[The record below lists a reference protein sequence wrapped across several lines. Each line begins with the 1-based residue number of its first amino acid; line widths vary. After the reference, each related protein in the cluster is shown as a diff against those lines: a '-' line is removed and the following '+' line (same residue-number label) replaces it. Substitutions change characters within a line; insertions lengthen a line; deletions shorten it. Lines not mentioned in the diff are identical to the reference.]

1 MKRYM
6 NMALLYAVLAMV
18 GGVFYREFTKF
29 NGFTA
34 KTTLGVVHLLMPGKP
49 EEDTVRERE
58 YTVTRDTITVGV
70 ESSGLVD
77 TGPNAHSFEAGTVV
91 EELLVK
97 VGSEVKKGDPLASIS
112 TENLKELIGTAQ
124 DELSDAR
131 AALLQASSAKDVLI
145 AQNKKDKQ
153 DGLDRVQQEYAS
165 QTELL
170 TSEKK
175 RLEAS
180 ISQQEAILVQ
190 LQQQIA
196 DGSAQVGDLEKKVER
211 LKTKI
216 NQNILEIG
224 RLNEELLNVDDGSE
238 KRKALNNQIA
248 NLQYDIQK
256 LNGQLSERVSLA
268 ANNTAQIQSLEAEI
282 QLAREEI
289 AQLEQ
294 QGGEDAEQ
302 QIQKLQQKIADKQ
315 KQIRRLSYT
324 DEINALDSQIAGK
337 ESQLRKAQK
346 ELNFLS
352 DDSEERNA
360 IQLKI
365 TKLQNENTEMQQE
378 IDAYMADPAFA
389 QLERLKEERQTC
401 EDSLKS
407 NYEGLSLK
415 LEEMERAEK
424 QFQQALENQNG
435 DNTFLDYKTSEEL
448 KSINENIAKASR
460 NVQTAQEKVAR
471 LQAFSQNPTIYAQ
484 LDGVVTTLNYK
495 VGDTVVDGKPLC
507 IVGELDEITMTVP
520 VSASDIGSVSVGQK
534 VNLYVDA
541 YAEQKFIGTVKER
554 LLVANDNGE
563 YPVIISID
571 PSEQV
576 LLPGMKAYATII
588 LKEKTD
594 VLTLSNKAITLEN
607 GQQYVLVRDEN
618 GELVRKQIVTGFSD
632 GRVSEILDGLSEQ
645 DVVIVQE

>member
-1 MKRYM
+1 MKA
-6 NMALLYAVLAMV
+6 NIGKHKKKLAAVLVLAV
-18 GGVFYREFTKF
+18 
-29 NGFTA
+29 A
-34 KTTLGVVHLLMPGKP
+34 AAISIPLLMPATP
-49 EEDTVRERE
+49 AEDTVRERE

-91 EELLVK
+91 EDLLVK

-112 TENLKELIGTAQ
+112 TENLQELIGTAQ
-124 DELSDAR
+124 DELSDAK

-145 AQNKKDKQ
+145 AQNNKDKQ
-153 DGLDRVQQEYAS
+153 DGLDGVQQEYAN
-165 QTELL
+165 QIELL

-175 RLEAS
+175 RMEAAIAELEGAL
-180 ISQQEAILVQ
+180 AW

-196 DGSAQVGDLEKKVER
+196 DQSVQVGNLEETVGR
-211 LKTKI
+211 LKAHI

-224 RLNEELLNVDDGSE
+224 RLNEELLKVDDGSDE
-238 KRKALNNQIA
+238 RNSLNNQIA

-256 LNGQLSERVSLA
+256 LNGQLSEKAFLA
-268 ANNTAQIQSLEAEI
+268 ANNASQIQAMEAEI
-282 QLAREEI
+282 QSFNEQIAGLDTSDPDYNQKIQTLREQI
-289 AQLEQ
+289 AVN
-294 QGGEDAEQ
+294 
-302 QIQKLQQKIADKQ
+302 QQKIRQ
-315 KQIRRLSYT
+315 LSYT
-324 DEINALDSQIAGK
+324 DEIDALNSQIAGK
-337 ESQLRKAQK
+337 ESQLRNAQR

-352 DDSEERNA
+352 DGSEERNA
-360 IQLKI
+360 IQLEI
-365 TKLQNENTEMQQE
+365 TKLQNENTAMQQE
-378 IDAYMADPAFA
+378 IDAYMEDPAFA
-389 QLERLKEERQTC
+389 ELERLKGEQQTC

-407 NYEGLSLK
+407 DYEALSLK

-424 QFQQALENQNG
+424 LFQQALENQNG
-435 DNTFLDYKTSEEL
+435 DNAFLDYKTGEEL
-448 KSINENIAKASR
+448 KAINENIAKASR
-460 NVQTAQEKVAR
+460 NVQAAQEKVSR
-471 LQAFSQNPTIYAQ
+471 LQALSQNPTIYAQ
-484 LDGVVTTLNYK
+484 LDGIVTTLNYK

-541 YAEQKFIGTVKER
+541 YAEQKFTGTVKER

-563 YPVIISID
+563 YPVTITID
-571 PSEQV
+571 PGEQM

-632 GRVSEILDGLSEQ
+632 GRVSEILDGLSENE
-645 DVVIVQE
+645 VVIVQE

>member
-1 MKRYM
+1 MSVNIRKHKKKL
-6 NMALLYAVLAMV
+6 AAVLI
-18 GGVFYREFTKF
+18 
-29 NGFTA
+29 
-34 KTTLGVVHLLMPGKP
+34 LGVAAAISIPLLMPGKP

-58 YTVTRDTITVGV
+58 YTVTRETITVGV

-175 RLEAS
+175 QLEAS

-224 RLNEELLNVDDGSE
+224 RLNEELLKVDDGSE
-238 KRKALNNQIA
+238 ERKALNNQIA
-248 NLQYDIQK
+248 SLQYDIQK
-256 LNGQLSERVSLA
+256 LNGQLSEKVSLA

-294 QGGEDAEQ
+294 KGGEDAEQ
-302 QIQKLQQKIADKQ
+302 QIQNLQQKIADKQ
-315 KQIRRLSYT
+315 KQIRKLSYT
-324 DEINALDSQIAGK
+324 DEINALNSQIAGK

-352 DDSEERNA
+352 DGSEERNA

-378 IDAYMADPAFA
+378 IDTYMADPAFA

-407 NYEGLSLK
+407 NYDGLSLK

-471 LQAFSQNPTIYAQ
+471 LQALSQNPTIYAQ
-484 LDGVVTTLNYK
+484 LDGIITTLNYK

-563 YPVIISID
+563 YPVTISID

>member
-1 MKRYM
+1 M
-6 NMALLYAVLAMV
+6 NIRKHKKKLAAVLV
-18 GGVFYREFTKF
+18 
-29 NGFTA
+29 
-34 KTTLGVVHLLMPGKP
+34 LGVAVAISIPLLIPGKP
-49 EEDTVRERE
+49 VEDTVRERE

-77 TGPNAHSFEAGTVV
+77 AGPNAHSFEAGTVV
-91 EELLVK
+91 EDLLVK
-97 VGSEVKKGDPLASIS
+97 VGSEVKKGDPLAAIS
-112 TENLKELIGTAQ
+112 TENLKELIGAAQ
-124 DELSDAR
+124 NELSDAK
-131 AALLQASSAKDVLI
+131 AALLQASSAKDVLM
-145 AQNKKDKQ
+145 AQNTKEKQ
-153 DGLDRVQQEYAS
+153 DGLDGVQQEYAA
-165 QTELL
+165 QVELL
-170 TSEKK
+170 TDEKK
-175 RLEAS
+175 RIEAS
-180 ISQQEAILVQ
+180 IAEQEAALAQ
-190 LQQQIA
+190 LQQQIT
-196 DGSAQVGDLEKKVER
+196 DSSAQVGDLEEEVER

-224 RLNEELLNVDDGSE
+224 HLNEKLLNVDDGSE
-238 KRKALNNQIA
+238 ERKDLNNQIS

-256 LNGQLSERVSLA
+256 LNGQLSETVSLA
-268 ANNTAQIQSLEAEI
+268 ANNASEIQRLEAEI
-282 QLAREEI
+282 QDIQEQI
-289 AQLEQ
+289 DQLKENSQ
-294 QGGEDAEQ
+294 DGEQ
-302 QIQKLQQKIADKQ
+302 QIRELQQQIADKQ
-315 KQIRRLSYT
+315 EQIRQLSYA
-324 DEINALDSQIAGK
+324 DEIDTLNRQITGK
-337 ESQLRKAQK
+337 EAQLRKVQK

-352 DDSEERNA
+352 DGSEERND

-365 TKLQNENTEMQQE
+365 TKLQNKNTAMQQE

-389 QLERLKEERQTC
+389 ELERLKGERQTC

-407 NYEGLSLK
+407 DYEALSLK
-415 LEEMERAEK
+415 LEEMERTEK

-435 DNTFLDYKTSEEL
+435 DNAFLDYKTSEEL
-448 KSINENIAKASR
+448 KSMNETISKASR
-460 NVQTAQEKVAR
+460 NVQTAQEKVNH
-471 LQAFSQNPTIYAQ
+471 LQALSQNPILYAQ
-484 LDGVVTTLNYK
+484 MDGIVTTLNYK

-520 VSASDIGSVSVGQK
+520 ISASDIGSVSVGQR

-563 YPVIISID
+563 YPVTISID
-571 PSEQV
+571 PGDQM

-607 GQQYVLVRDEN
+607 GQQYVLVWDEN

-645 DVVIVQE
+645 DIVIVQE

>member
-1 MKRYM
+1 MSVNIRKHKKKV
-6 NMALLYAVLAMV
+6 AAVLV
-18 GGVFYREFTKF
+18 
-29 NGFTA
+29 
-34 KTTLGVVHLLMPGKP
+34 LGVAVAISIPLLMPGKP

-58 YTVTRDTITVGV
+58 YTVTRETITVGV

-175 RLEAS
+175 QLEAS

-224 RLNEELLNVDDGSE
+224 RLNEELLKVDDGSE

-256 LNGQLSERVSLA
+256 LNGQLSEKVSLA

-294 QGGEDAEQ
+294 KGGEDAEQ
-302 QIQKLQQKIADKQ
+302 QIQNLQQKIADKQ
-315 KQIRRLSYT
+315 RQIRKLSYT
-324 DEINALDSQIAGK
+324 DEINALNSQIAGK

-352 DDSEERNA
+352 DGSEARNA

-378 IDAYMADPAFA
+378 IDTYMADPAFA

-407 NYEGLSLK
+407 NYEALSLK

-448 KSINENIAKASR
+448 KSINENIAKASQ

-471 LQAFSQNPTIYAQ
+471 LQALSKNPTIYAQ
-484 LDGVVTTLNYK
+484 LDGIVTTLNYK

-520 VSASDIGSVSVGQK
+520 ISASDIGSVSVGQK

-541 YAEQKFIGTVKER
+541 YAEQRFTGTVKER

-563 YPVIISID
+563 YPVTISID
-571 PSEQV
+571 SSEQV

-632 GRVSEILDGLSEQ
+632 GRVSEILDGLSENQ
-645 DVVIVQE
+645 VVIVQE

>member
-1 MKRYM
+1 MSVNIRKHKKKL
-6 NMALLYAVLAMV
+6 AAVLI
-18 GGVFYREFTKF
+18 
-29 NGFTA
+29 
-34 KTTLGVVHLLMPGKP
+34 LGVAAAISIPLLMPGKP

-58 YTVTRDTITVGV
+58 YTVTRETITVGV

-97 VGSEVKKGDPLASIS
+97 VGSEVKKSDPLASIS

-175 RLEAS
+175 QLEAS

-224 RLNEELLNVDDGSE
+224 RLNEELLKVDDGSE

-256 LNGQLSERVSLA
+256 LNGQLSEKVSLA

-294 QGGEDAEQ
+294 KGGEDAEQ
-302 QIQKLQQKIADKQ
+302 QIQNLQQKIADKQ
-315 KQIRRLSYT
+315 RQIRKLSYT
-324 DEINALDSQIAGK
+324 DEINALNSQIAGK
-337 ESQLRKAQK
+337 EAQLRSAQK

-352 DDSEERNA
+352 DGSEARNA

-378 IDAYMADPAFA
+378 IDTYMADPAFA

-407 NYEGLSLK
+407 NYEALSLK

-448 KSINENIAKASR
+448 KSINENIAKASQ

-471 LQAFSQNPTIYAQ
+471 LQALSKNPTIYAQ
-484 LDGVVTTLNYK
+484 LDGIVTTLNYK

-520 VSASDIGSVSVGQK
+520 ISASDIGSVSVGQK

-541 YAEQKFIGTVKER
+541 YAEQRFTGTVKER

-563 YPVIISID
+563 YPVTISID

-632 GRVSEILDGLSEQ
+632 GRVSEILDGLSENQ
-645 DVVIVQE
+645 VVIVQE

>member
-1 MKRYM
+1 MSVNIRKHKKKL
-6 NMALLYAVLAMV
+6 AAVLI
-18 GGVFYREFTKF
+18 
-29 NGFTA
+29 
-34 KTTLGVVHLLMPGKP
+34 LGVAAAISIPLLMPGKP

-77 TGPNAHSFEAGTVV
+77 TGPNAHSFETGTVV
-91 EELLVK
+91 KELLVK

-153 DGLDRVQQEYAS
+153 DGLDRVQQEYVS

-175 RLEAS
+175 LEAS

-224 RLNEELLNVDDGSE
+224 RLNEELLKVDDGSE

-256 LNGQLSERVSLA
+256 LNGQLSEKVSLA

-282 QLAREEI
+282 QLDREEI

-294 QGGEDAEQ
+294 KGGEDAEQ
-302 QIQKLQQKIADKQ
+302 QIQNLQQKIADKQ
-315 KQIRRLSYT
+315 RQIRKLSYT
-324 DEINALDSQIAGK
+324 DEINALNSQIAGK

-352 DDSEERNA
+352 DGSEERNA

-365 TKLQNENTEMQQE
+365 TKLQNENTEMQQK
-378 IDAYMADPAFA
+378 IDTYMADPAFA

-415 LEEMERAEK
+415 LEEMERTEK

-471 LQAFSQNPTIYAQ
+471 LQALSQNPTIYAQ
-484 LDGVVTTLNYK
+484 LDGIVTTLNYK

-563 YPVIISID
+563 YPATISID

>member
-1 MKRYM
+1 MSVNIRKHKKKL
-6 NMALLYAVLAMV
+6 AAVLI
-18 GGVFYREFTKF
+18 
-29 NGFTA
+29 
-34 KTTLGVVHLLMPGKP
+34 LGVAAAISIPLLMPGKP

-77 TGPNAHSFEAGTVV
+77 TGPNAHSFETGTVV
-91 EELLVK
+91 KELLVK

-153 DGLDRVQQEYAS
+153 DGLDRVQQEYVS

-175 RLEAS
+175 LEAS

-224 RLNEELLNVDDGSE
+224 RLNEELLKVDDGSE

-256 LNGQLSERVSLA
+256 LNGQLSEKVSLA

-282 QLAREEI
+282 QLDREEI

-294 QGGEDAEQ
+294 KGGEDAEQ
-302 QIQKLQQKIADKQ
+302 QIQNLQQKIADKQ
-315 KQIRRLSYT
+315 RQIRKLSYT
-324 DEINALDSQIAGK
+324 DEINALNSQIAGK

-346 ELNFLS
+346 ELKFLS
-352 DDSEERNA
+352 DGSEERNA

-365 TKLQNENTEMQQE
+365 TKLQNENTEMQQK
-378 IDAYMADPAFA
+378 IDTYMADPAFA

-415 LEEMERAEK
+415 LEEMERTEK

-471 LQAFSQNPTIYAQ
+471 LQALSQNPTIYAQ
-484 LDGVVTTLNYK
+484 LDGIVTTLNYK

-563 YPVIISID
+563 YPATISID

>member
-1 MKRYM
+1 M
-6 NMALLYAVLAMV
+6 
-18 GGVFYREFTKF
+18 
-29 NGFTA
+29 
-34 KTTLGVVHLLMPGKP
+34 
-49 EEDTVRERE
+49 
-58 YTVTRDTITVGV
+58 
-70 ESSGLVD
+70 
-77 TGPNAHSFEAGTVV
+77 
-91 EELLVK
+91 
-97 VGSEVKKGDPLASIS
+97 
-112 TENLKELIGTAQ
+112 
-124 DELSDAR
+124 
-131 AALLQASSAKDVLI
+131 
-145 AQNKKDKQ
+145 
-153 DGLDRVQQEYAS
+153 
-165 QTELL
+165 

-175 RLEAS
+175 QFEAS

-224 RLNEELLNVDDGSE
+224 RLNEELLKVDDGSE

-256 LNGQLSERVSLA
+256 LNGQLSEKVSLA

-294 QGGEDAEQ
+294 KGGEDAEQ
-302 QIQKLQQKIADKQ
+302 QIQNLQQKIADKQ
-315 KQIRRLSYT
+315 RQIRKLSYT
-324 DEINALDSQIAGK
+324 DEINALNNQIEGK

-352 DDSEERNA
+352 DGSEERNA

-365 TKLQNENTEMQQE
+365 TKLQNENTEMQQK
-378 IDAYMADPAFA
+378 IDTYMADRAFA

-415 LEEMERAEK
+415 LEEMERTEK

-471 LQAFSQNPTIYAQ
+471 LQALSQNPTIYAQ
-484 LDGVVTTLNYK
+484 LDGIVTTLNYK

-563 YPVIISID
+563 YPVTISVD

>member
-1 MKRYM
+1 MSVNIRKHKKKL
-6 NMALLYAVLAMV
+6 AAVLI
-18 GGVFYREFTKF
+18 
-29 NGFTA
+29 
-34 KTTLGVVHLLMPGKP
+34 LGVAAAISIPLLMPGKP

-165 QTELL
+165 RTELL

-224 RLNEELLNVDDGSE
+224 RLNEELLKVDDGSE
-238 KRKALNNQIA
+238 ERKALNNQIA

-256 LNGQLSERVSLA
+256 LNGQLGEKVSLA

-294 QGGEDAEQ
+294 KGGEDAEQ
-302 QIQKLQQKIADKQ
+302 QIQNLQQKIADKQ
-315 KQIRRLSYT
+315 KQIRKLSYT
-324 DEINALDSQIAGK
+324 DEINALNSQIAGK

-352 DDSEERNA
+352 DGSEERNA

-378 IDAYMADPAFA
+378 IDTYMADPAFA

-407 NYEGLSLK
+407 NYDGLSLK

-471 LQAFSQNPTIYAQ
+471 LQALSQNPTIYAQ
-484 LDGVVTTLNYK
+484 LDGIITTLNYK

-563 YPVIISID
+563 YPVTISID

>member
-1 MKRYM
+1 MSVNIRKHKKKL
-6 NMALLYAVLAMV
+6 AAVLI
-18 GGVFYREFTKF
+18 
-29 NGFTA
+29 
-34 KTTLGVVHLLMPGKP
+34 LGVAAAIGIPLLMPGKP

-58 YTVTRDTITVGV
+58 YTVTRETITVGV

-77 TGPNAHSFEAGTVV
+77 TGPNAHSFEAGTAV

-97 VGSEVKKGDPLASIS
+97 VGSEVKKSDPLASIS

-175 RLEAS
+175 QLEAS

-224 RLNEELLNVDDGSE
+224 RLNEELLKVDDGSE

-256 LNGQLSERVSLA
+256 LNGQLSEKVSLA

-294 QGGEDAEQ
+294 KGGEDAEQ
-302 QIQKLQQKIADKQ
+302 QIQNLQQKIADKQ
-315 KQIRRLSYT
+315 RQIRKLSYT
-324 DEINALDSQIAGK
+324 DEINALNSQIAGK
-337 ESQLRKAQK
+337 EAQLRSAQK

-352 DDSEERNA
+352 DGSEERNA

-378 IDAYMADPAFA
+378 IDTYMADPAFA

-407 NYEGLSLK
+407 NYEALSLK

-435 DNTFLDYKTSEEL
+435 DNTFLNYKTSEEL
-448 KSINENIAKASR
+448 KSINENIAKASQ

-471 LQAFSQNPTIYAQ
+471 LQALSKNPTIYAQ
-484 LDGVVTTLNYK
+484 LDGIVTTLNYK

-520 VSASDIGSVSVGQK
+520 ISASDIGSVSVGQK

-541 YAEQKFIGTVKER
+541 YAEQRFTGTVKER

-563 YPVIISID
+563 YPVTISID

-632 GRVSEILDGLSEQ
+632 GRVSEILDGLSENQ
-645 DVVIVQE
+645 VVIVQE

>member
-1 MKRYM
+1 MSVNIRKHKKKV
-6 NMALLYAVLAMV
+6 AAVLV
-18 GGVFYREFTKF
+18 
-29 NGFTA
+29 
-34 KTTLGVVHLLMPGKP
+34 LGVAVAISIPLLMSGKP

-58 YTVTRDTITVGV
+58 YTVTRETITVGV

-175 RLEAS
+175 QLEAS

-224 RLNEELLNVDDGSE
+224 RLNEELLKVDDGSE

-256 LNGQLSERVSLA
+256 LNGQLSEKVSLA

-294 QGGEDAEQ
+294 KGGEDAEQ
-302 QIQKLQQKIADKQ
+302 QIQNLQQKIADKQ
-315 KQIRRLSYT
+315 RQIRKLSYT
-324 DEINALDSQIAGK
+324 DEINALNSQIAGK
-337 ESQLRKAQK
+337 EAQLRSAQK

-352 DDSEERNA
+352 DGSEARNA

-378 IDAYMADPAFA
+378 IDTYMADPAFA

-407 NYEGLSLK
+407 NYEALSLK

-448 KSINENIAKASR
+448 KSINENIAKASQ

-471 LQAFSQNPTIYAQ
+471 LQALSKNPTIYAQ
-484 LDGVVTTLNYK
+484 LDGIVTTLNYK

-520 VSASDIGSVSVGQK
+520 ISASDIGSVSVGQK

-541 YAEQKFIGTVKER
+541 YAEQRFTGTVKER

-563 YPVIISID
+563 YPVTISID

-632 GRVSEILDGLSEQ
+632 GRVSEILDGLSENQ
-645 DVVIVQE
+645 VVIVQE

>member
-1 MKRYM
+1 M
-6 NMALLYAVLAMV
+6 NIRKHKKKLAAVLI
-18 GGVFYREFTKF
+18 
-29 NGFTA
+29 
-34 KTTLGVVHLLMPGKP
+34 LGVAAAISIPLLMPGKP

-58 YTVTRDTITVGV
+58 YTVTQDTITVGV

-224 RLNEELLNVDDGSE
+224 RLNEELLKVDDGSE
-238 KRKALNNQIA
+238 ERKALNNQIA

-256 LNGQLSERVSLA
+256 LNGQLSEKVSLA

-289 AQLEQ
+289 EQLEQ

-324 DEINALDSQIAGK
+324 DEINALNSQIAGK
-337 ESQLRKAQK
+337 EAQLRNAQK

-352 DDSEERNA
+352 DGSEERNA

-365 TKLQNENTEMQQE
+365 TKLQNENTEMQQK
-378 IDAYMADPAFA
+378 IDTYMADPAFA

-460 NVQTAQEKVAR
+460 NVQAAQEKVAR
-471 LQAFSQNPTIYAQ
+471 LQALSKNPTIYAQ
-484 LDGVVTTLNYK
+484 LDGIVTTLNYK

-520 VSASDIGSVSVGQK
+520 ISASDIGSVSVGQK

-541 YAEQKFIGTVKER
+541 YAEQRFTGTVKER

-563 YPVIISID
+563 YPVTISID

>member
-1 MKRYM
+1 MSVNIRKHKKKL
-6 NMALLYAVLAMV
+6 AAVLI
-18 GGVFYREFTKF
+18 
-29 NGFTA
+29 
-34 KTTLGVVHLLMPGKP
+34 LGVAAAISIPLLMPRKP

-153 DGLDRVQQEYAS
+153 DGLDRVQQEYVS

-175 RLEAS
+175 RFEAS

-196 DGSAQVGDLEKKVER
+196 DDSAQVGDLEKKVER

-224 RLNEELLNVDDGSE
+224 RLNEELLKVDDGSE

-256 LNGQLSERVSLA
+256 LNGQLSEKVSLA

-324 DEINALDSQIAGK
+324 DEINALNSQIAGK
-337 ESQLRKAQK
+337 EAQLRNAQK

-352 DDSEERNA
+352 DGSEERNA

-378 IDAYMADPAFA
+378 IDTYMADPAFA

-407 NYEGLSLK
+407 NYEALSLK

-471 LQAFSQNPTIYAQ
+471 LQALSQNPTIYAQ
-484 LDGVVTTLNYK
+484 LDGIVTTLNYK

-520 VSASDIGSVSVGQK
+520 ISASDIGSVSVGQK

-541 YAEQKFIGTVKER
+541 YAEQRFTGTVKER

-563 YPVIISID
+563 YPVTISID

-632 GRVSEILDGLSEQ
+632 GRVSEILDGLSENQ
-645 DVVIVQE
+645 VVIVQE

>member
-1 MKRYM
+1 MSVNIRKHKKKL
-6 NMALLYAVLAMV
+6 AAVLI
-18 GGVFYREFTKF
+18 
-29 NGFTA
+29 
-34 KTTLGVVHLLMPGKP
+34 LGVAAAISIPLLMPGKP

-58 YTVTRDTITVGV
+58 YTVTRETITVGV

-97 VGSEVKKGDPLASIS
+97 VGSEVKKSDPLASIS

-175 RLEAS
+175 QLEAS

-224 RLNEELLNVDDGSE
+224 RLNEELLKVDDGSE

-256 LNGQLSERVSLA
+256 LNGQLSEKVSLA

-294 QGGEDAEQ
+294 KGGEDAEQ
-302 QIQKLQQKIADKQ
+302 QIQNLQQKIADKQ
-315 KQIRRLSYT
+315 RQIRKLSYT
-324 DEINALDSQIAGK
+324 DEINALNSQIAGK
-337 ESQLRKAQK
+337 EAQLRKAQK

-352 DDSEERNA
+352 DGSEERNA

-378 IDAYMADPAFA
+378 IDTYMADPAFA

-407 NYEGLSLK
+407 NYEALSLK

-448 KSINENIAKASR
+448 KSINENIAKASQ

-471 LQAFSQNPTIYAQ
+471 LQALSKNPTIYAQ
-484 LDGVVTTLNYK
+484 LDGIVTTLNYK

-520 VSASDIGSVSVGQK
+520 ISASDIGSVSVGQK

-541 YAEQKFIGTVKER
+541 YAEQRFTGTVKER

-563 YPVIISID
+563 YPVTISID

-632 GRVSEILDGLSEQ
+632 GRVSEILDGLSENQ
-645 DVVIVQE
+645 VVIVQE